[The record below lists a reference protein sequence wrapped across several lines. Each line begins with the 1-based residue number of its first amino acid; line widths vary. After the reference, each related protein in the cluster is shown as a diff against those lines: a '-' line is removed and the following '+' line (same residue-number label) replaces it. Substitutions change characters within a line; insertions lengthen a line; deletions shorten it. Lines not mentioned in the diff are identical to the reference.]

1 MNPLNIYE
9 LIKLSLWNEGH
20 PTVGEAEFEE
30 MKSQAIAAL
39 PAGVLSSLDLASDL
53 AMQWRRYIL
62 QQVAYY
68 VHCKHVQ
75 THLPLVLPYVILK
88 GTSAAQYYPH
98 PEYRTMGDID
108 IMTLREDYERACG
121 IMLRSGCRETTSPGD
136 LVDGRHRSFMHQGV
150 TVEIHAYF
158 ASMNDAQKAKAFD
171 DLIIDGIN
179 ASHVLP
185 DLINGL
191 VLIEHVNQHLEHG
204 IGLRQIIDWM
214 MFVDRCIR
222 DDNWS
227 EFLSMAEKT
236 GLDRLA
242 IVCTR
247 MCEIYLGLQRHMWCA
262 DADPTLCEQL
272 MDYVMACGNFGNK
285 MTSDEAVSENVMA
298 HVSTPKAFFSLL
310 QKRGLENWRAAKKC
324 SFLIPFA
331 WIYQVFRYASR
342 GIKRDSAVSKLK
354 EEYATAKKRKKMFDA
369 LGVKIRTRG
378 LAVYRNGKYVKE

>member
-1 MNPLNIYE
+1 MNPTNIFE
-9 LIKLSLWNEGH
+9 LIKLSLWGEGQ
-20 PTVGEAEFEE
+20 PTAGEAEFQE

-39 PAGVLSSLDLASDL
+39 PAAALPSLNLPQELAV
-53 AMQWRRYIL
+53 QWRNYVL
-62 QQVAYY
+62 QQVAFY
-68 VHCKHVQ
+68 VHYRHVQ
-75 THLPLVLPYVILK
+75 SNLPLDLPYVILK
-88 GTSAAQYYPH
+88 GTSAAQYYPY

-108 IMTLREDYERACG
+108 IMIRREDYKRVCG
-121 IMLRSGCRETTSPGD
+121 IMLENGWRETTSPSE
-136 LVDGRHRSFMHQGV
+136 LAEGRHRSFMHQEFI
-150 TVEIHAYF
+150 VEIHTCF
-158 ASMNDAQKAKAFD
+158 ASMNDVQKAKAFD
-171 DLIIDGIN
+171 DLVIDGIN
-179 ASHVLP
+179 TSHVLP

-222 DDNWS
+222 DDNWP
-227 EFLSMAEKT
+227 EFLAMAEKS

-247 MCEIYLGLQRHMWCA
+247 MCEMYLGLQRHTWCA

-285 MTSDEAVSENVMA
+285 MTSDEAVSENA
-298 HVSTPKAFFSLL
+298 IAYASTPKAFFSLL
-310 QKRGLENWRAAKKC
+310 QKRGLENWKAAKKY
-324 SFLIPFA
+324 SFLMPFA
-331 WIYQVFRYASR
+331 WIYQGFRYVSR

-354 EEYATAKKRKKMFDA
+354 EEYAAARKRNKMFDA

-378 LAVYRNGKYVKE
+378 LVVYRNGKYVKE

>member
-1 MNPLNIYE
+1 MNPTNIFE
-9 LIKLSLWNEGH
+9 LIKLSLWGEGQ
-20 PTVGEAEFEE
+20 PTAGEAEFEE
-30 MKSQAIAAL
+30 MKSQAIAGL
-39 PAGVLSSLDLASDL
+39 PAGVLSSLDLASEL
-53 AMQWRRYIL
+53 AAQWRRCIL
-62 QQVAYY
+62 QQVAYFAY
-68 VHCKHVQ
+68 SRHVQ
-75 THLPLVLPYVILK
+75 THLPLDLPYVILK

-98 PEYRTMGDID
+98 PEYRMMGDID

-121 IMLRSGCRETTSPGD
+121 IMLRSGWRETTSQSD
-136 LVDGRHRSFMHQGV
+136 LAEGRHRSFMHQGV
-150 TVEIHAYF
+150 IVEIHVYF

-179 ASHVLP
+179 ASHALP

-247 MCEIYLGLQRHMWCA
+247 MCEMYLGLQHHTWCA

-285 MTSDEAVSENVMA
+285 MTSDKAVSENA
-298 HVSTPKAFFSLL
+298 IAYASTPKAFFSLL
-310 QKRGLENWRAAKKC
+310 QKRGLENWKAAKKC
-324 SFLIPFA
+324 SFLMPFA
-331 WIYQVFRYASR
+331 WIYQGFRYVSR

-354 EEYATAKKRKKMFDA
+354 EEYAAARKRNEMFDA
-369 LGVKIRTRG
+369 LGVKIRTKG